1 MADAFSSSSE
11 TVIQRVVGVA
21 VKTNTP
27 AGELEKLY
35 QIKKTCD
42 FISEHQ
48 FEKVR
53 RSNILFLSCH
63 SHLFSSQIFLILF

>member
-1 MADAFSSSSE
+1 MFLHAFLRVRSTDMADAFSSSSE

-21 VKTNTP
+21 VKTSTP
-27 AGELEKLY
+27 ADDLEKFY

-53 RSNILFLSCH
+53 RSNILLS
-63 SHLFSSQIFLILF
+63 